1 MKRVL
6 SIIIVTVII
15 FLIGFAFL
23 WVNNEEFAEKMVD
36 DVGLNATRIRKH
48 KMSMTWSTVT
58 WSIMTWDLATGAM
71 MSGGSMS
78 GMTMTW
84 MLLGSGETTWLIKS
98 IVQ

>member
-48 KMSMTWSTVT
+48 KMSMT
-58 WSIMTWDLATGAM
+58 
-71 MSGGSMS
+71 
-78 GMTMTW
+78 
-84 MLLGSGETTWLIKS
+84 
-98 IVQ
+98 